1 MKTLATLTI
10 TTALLFTAA
19 CGASVTRT
27 DINAPPRP
35 MAARHPATVEVFT
48 SGAPMRPH
56 VDVAVLEAEESSSFS
71 QASTGDM
78 IVALRRKAGAM
89 GCDGVV
95 VSGATSRDPGLNDK
109 ESWLVDGQPRGRKG
123 LFATCIVYS
132 GAPPMMTAR

>member
-1 MKTLATLTI
+1 MKTLALSTI
-10 TTALLFTAA
+10 TAALLFTAA

-27 DINAPPRP
+27 DLNAPPRP
-35 MAARHPATVEVFT
+35 MAARHPATVELFT

-71 QASTGDM
+71 RADTRDL
-78 IVALRRKAGAM
+78 IVALRDRAASM

-95 VSGATSRDPGLNDK
+95 ISGATSRDPGVNDK
-109 ESWLVDGQPRGRKG
+109 ESWLVEQPRGRKG

-132 GAPPMMTAR
+132 DAPPLMTAR